1 MYALR
6 VHHMAV
12 QKRIRYLEIY
22 LCDIL
27 IGECDVLTI
36 IVKAIHLF
44 TRVPVKEFEPS
55 CNPIV

>member
-1 MYALR
+1 
-6 VHHMAV
+6 MAV